1 MGLWPHGAEP
11 RRRGQE
17 RGFPACILKASRGP
31 ALISDSPWR
40 LQHNLGYD
48 SEHRCGRPGPLP
60 PPAETRQSGLPEAIA
75 EATPRPADGDS
86 SRLPKCHSVL
96 TGPCEQRFLRLWP
109 RHPCT
114 RPRFTPTP
122 SQGPQQTAPWPPGR
136 FHPFSR
142 RVQEPAL
149 ALVSPGQRP
158 SLPPGPKL
166 NSDFL
171 IRRGFH
177 SFWESPTL
185 LYWFGHKNNFHLNER
200 HQRVSL

>member
-60 PPAETRQSGLPEAIA
+60 PPAETRQSGLREAIA

-114 RPRFTPTP
+114 RPRFTPHTV
-122 SQGPQQTAPWPPGR
+122 SGAPTNSSVAPG
-136 FHPFSR
+136 
-142 RVQEPAL
+142 AL
-149 ALVSPGQRP
+149 P
-158 SLPPGPKL
+158 SLFQACPGAGPRPRL
-166 NSDFL
+166 PRAEALPSSWSQAQLRFPDPEGFSFL
-171 IRRGFH
+171 LGK
-177 SFWESPTL
+177 P
-185 LYWFGHKNNFHLNER
+185 HLIILVWSQE
-200 HQRVSL
+200 QLPS